1 MRRRGYPG
9 CIEWRGNACRVIL
22 TVEGKRHKFLLKTRD
37 KRVAEAFAR
46 VKFAELAKQV
56 EREQDGLPGPVT
68 VTALLDQYEH
78 EELPK
83 LAPGTQRTYR
93 VTLAQVRAFFT
104 GALDLPVDRVRAA
117 HIKRFLSW
125 RATRRLRK
133 GKPAPISGT
142 LGNRSLQKER
152 TVLHTLFA
160 LAEECEYRDGN
171 PVARTKMLKA
181 DPRMPILLSDAE
193 YGRLLLECTDPMLYL
208 YVVLLGESGLRDESE
223 ALWLRWDDVDLE
235 NGFITIVSGRGGH
248 RTKSGKG
255 RSVPMTKRL
264 TDAFR
269 AYSTAHSGEGWVFAH
284 PTTARRHL
292 AGERITSLRRGVMA
306 AAKRAGIDTAWHP
319 HDLRHRRVTTWLA
332 AGKDVAKVRQ
342 AVGHADLRTTMGYT
356 HLVPAHLR
364 DLVDEPA
371 TGT

>member
-22 TVEGKRHKFLLKTRD
+22 TLEGKRHKFLLKTRD
-37 KRVAEAFAR
+37 KRMAEAFAR

-68 VTALLDQYEH
+68 VTALLDQYER

-93 VTLAQVRAFFT
+93 VTLAQVRVFFT

-125 RATRRLRK
+125 RGTRRLRK
-133 GKPAPISGT
+133 GKPAPIGGALS
-142 LGNRSLQKER
+142 NRSLQKER

-171 PVARTKMLKA
+171 PVARTRKPKA
-181 DPRMPILLSDAE
+181 DPRSPVLLTDAE
-193 YGRLLLECTDPMLYL
+193 YGRLLLECTDPMLCL
-208 YVVLLGESGLRDESE
+208 YVVLLAEAGLRDESE
-223 ALWLRWDDVDLE
+223 ALWIRWEDVDLDDR
-235 NGFITIVSGRGGH
+235 FLTIVSGRGGH

-255 RSVPMTKRL
+255 RYVPMTKLLVDTFGNYRQ
-264 TDAFR
+264 THGSD
-269 AYSTAHSGEGWVFAH
+269 GWVFAH
-284 PTTARRHL
+284 PITARRHQR
-292 AGERITSLRRGVMA
+292 GQRITSLRGGVMA
-306 AAKRAGIDTAWHP
+306 AARRAEIDLAWRP
-319 HDLRHRRVTTWLA
+319 HDLRHLRVTTWLA
-332 AGKDVAKVRQ
+332 AGKDVAKVRE
-342 AVGHADLRTTMGYT
+342 AVGHADLRTTMGYS
-356 HLVPAHLR
+356 HLVRAHLR